1 MYKEHSK
8 MAQKDPIATA
18 REILEAEIKA
28 KKNDVLEVDET
39 EEDEEDVDEAKA
51 TTEGDCEGE
60 DCEDVDED
68 EEVEENA
75 TAHAADGA
83 KTAPKSVNDKG
94 TEIKTDEHPKGEQPE
109 PKMSKSKT
117 GDVTKEKMKEHM
129 GNLFNNEDLSEEFK
143 TKAETVFEAAIN
155 SRVGEINSALVED
168 FETKLEEAKTELN
181 ETLTT
186 RLNDYLEYV
195 VEEWMKENSIALER
209 GLRDDIAEDFLVG
222 LRNLFLENNIS
233 IPEEKY
239 DLVDEYAARIE
250 TLEEELNNQMEN
262 AVVLAKEV
270 RNHKCVEIF
279 ADVCEGLIETDR
291 EKLKELSEGIE
302 FESVEQYREKVTILK
317 DNYFNE
323 DVSSPKTNTFEEETE
338 APKYSELS
346 DSMKAYAQSLG
357 RLGSHPAS
365 NNEIPSE
372 ISE

>member
-1 MYKEHSK
+1 

-28 KKNDVLEVDET
+28 KKNEVLDEVEET
-39 EEDEEDVDEAKA
+39 EEDDEDVDEAKA

-68 EEVEENA
+68 KDEEVEENA
-75 TAHAADGA
+75 TAHAAGDP
-83 KTAPKSVNDKG
+83 KTAPKSANDKG
-94 TEIKTDEHPKGEQPE
+94 TEIKTDENPKGEQPE
-109 PKMSKSKT
+109 PKMKKSKT

-129 GNLFNNEDLSEEFK
+129 GNLFSNEDLSEDFK
-143 TKAETVFEAAIN
+143 KKAETVFEAAIN
-155 SRVGEINSALVED
+155 SRVEEINTGLVEE

-181 ETLTT
+181 ETLTN

-195 VEEWMKENSIALER
+195 VEEWMKDNSIALDR

-262 AVVLAKEV
+262 SVVLAKEV
-270 RNHKCVEIF
+270 RKHKCVEIF
-279 ADVCEGLIETDR
+279 TEVCEGLIETDR
-291 EKLKELSEGIE
+291 DKLNKLCEDIE

-323 DVSSPKTNTFEEETE
+323 DVSTPETNTFQEETE
-338 APKYSELS
+338 APKYSDLS
-346 DSMKAYAQSLG
+346 DNMKAYAQSLG
-357 RLGSHPAS
+357 RIGTHPS
-365 NNEIPSE
+365 SSNEILSE
-372 ISE
+372 SSE